1 MKKIR
6 NIVLGGIQQKIFN
19 LVLITIILVVA
30 AYTAVIFYQ
39 AGYIN
44 TLVTDTN
51 NQQKQS
57 IIATSRETMDAV
69 IQNSLGTDTQME
81 AMIADNLF
89 KNLAGA
95 VSMLGDYA
103 EKILDNPEA
112 YSERPVEAPD
122 PSTEGVIT
130 AQLLTEDGT
139 NAEDPQLSYKLG
151 LMGNMS
157 EMMTALYRTSRISSC
172 YVALPDGAMIM
183 VDDHAAARF
192 SEDGNLISI
201 PIRERPWYTGAVET
215 GSLFFT
221 DVVTDVFSGQI
232 GIMCAMPVYHDGEL
246 GAVVGADLFLDT
258 MANAVNATGEN
269 GRFVCII
276 NDKGHVVFSPRT
288 DGEFRVRPPEEAE
301 DLRKAEN
308 SELASFVKEAIGK
321 ATDVQ
326 IISLDGEEYY
336 AAGAPIGTVG
346 WAVISGV
353 SRAVADQPTVRME
366 REYEDTLNNALL
378 SFRQNYSASRST
390 ILVLLAVVTIL
401 GLAAALILSKRIVKP
416 LNTITERVQSLGGNR
431 LQFQMEKTYR
441 TGDEIEVLAE
451 SFAKLSAKTLQYVEQ
466 VKTVTAEKERISAEL
481 NMATAIQASQLPRLF
496 PAFPDRPEFDVYA
509 TMIPAK
515 EVGGDFYDF
524 FLVDEDHIA
533 LVMADVSGKG
543 VPAALFMMV
552 SRVLIKSRVQNG
564 ESPGEALANVN
575 NQLCE
580 GNEPGFFVTVW
591 LGILE
596 ISTGKG
602 IAANAGHEHPAI
614 CRRNGSY
621 ELSTYRHSPAVAAM
635 ENIRF
640 REHEFELNPG
650 DRLFVY
656 TDGVTE
662 ATNQENE
669 LFGTSRMLKA
679 LNSKADANPE
689 ETIENVMNGIRGF
702 VADAEQFDD
711 ITMLSLKYL
720 GPQNN
725 GRKKTDKNK

>member
-6 NIVLGGIQQKIFN
+6 NIVLGGIQQKVFN

-30 AYTAVIFYQ
+30 AYTAVIVYQ

-69 IQNSLGTDTQME
+69 IQNSLSTDTKME

-122 PSTEGVIT
+122 PSMEGIIT
-130 AQLLTEDGT
+130 AQLLTEKGT
-139 NAEDPQLSYKLG
+139 DAEEPQLSYKLG

-221 DVVTDVFSGQI
+221 DVVTDIFSGQI
-232 GIMCAMPVYHDGEL
+232 GIMCAMPVYHEGEL
-246 GAVVGADLFLDT
+246 AAVVGADLFLDT

-276 NDKGHVVFSPRT
+276 NDKGHVVFSPRA

-308 SELASFVKEAIGK
+308 SELASFVKKAIDK

-326 IISLDGEEYY
+326 IIPLDGEEYY
-336 AAGAPIGTVG
+336 ASGAPIGTVG

-378 SFRQNYSASRST
+378 SFRRNLSASKST
-390 ILVLLAVVTIL
+390 ILILLAIVTTL

-669 LFGTSRMLKA
+669 LFGTARMLEA

-725 GRKKTDKNK
+725 SRKKTDKNK

>member
-1 MKKIR
+1 MKK
-6 NIVLGGIQQKIFN
+6 
-19 LVLITIILVVA
+19 
-30 AYTAVIFYQ
+30 
-39 AGYIN
+39 
-44 TLVTDTN
+44 
-51 NQQKQS
+51 
-57 IIATSRETMDAV
+57 
-69 IQNSLGTDTQME
+69 
-81 AMIADNLF
+81 
-89 KNLAGA
+89 
-95 VSMLGDYA
+95 
-103 EKILDNPEA
+103 
-112 YSERPVEAPD
+112 
-122 PSTEGVIT
+122 
-130 AQLLTEDGT
+130 
-139 NAEDPQLSYKLG
+139 
-151 LMGNMS
+151 
-157 EMMTALYRTSRISSC
+157 
-172 YVALPDGAMIM
+172 
-183 VDDHAAARF
+183 
-192 SEDGNLISI
+192 
-201 PIRERPWYTGAVET
+201 
-215 GSLFFT
+215 
-221 DVVTDVFSGQI
+221 
-232 GIMCAMPVYHDGEL
+232 
-246 GAVVGADLFLDT
+246 
-258 MANAVNATGEN
+258 
-269 GRFVCII
+269 
-276 NDKGHVVFSPRT
+276 
-288 DGEFRVRPPEEAE
+288 
-301 DLRKAEN
+301 
-308 SELASFVKEAIGK
+308 AIDK

-326 IISLDGEEYY
+326 IIPLDGETYY

-353 SRAVADQPTVRME
+353 SRAVADQPTVRMV

-378 SFRQNYSASRST
+378 SFRRNLSASKST
-390 ILVLLAVVTIL
+390 ILVLLAVVTTL

-431 LQFQMEKTYR
+431 LQFQMEKNYR

-669 LFGTSRMLKA
+669 LFGTSRMLEA

>member
-6 NIVLGGIQQKIFN
+6 NIVLGGIQQKVFN

-30 AYTAVIFYQ
+30 AYTAVIVYQ
-39 AGYIN
+39 VGYIN

-69 IQNSLGTDTQME
+69 IQNSLSTDTKME

-122 PSTEGVIT
+122 PSMEGIIT
-130 AQLLTEDGT
+130 AQLLTERGT
-139 NAEDPQLSYKLG
+139 DAEEPQLSYMLG

-276 NDKGHVVFSPRT
+276 NDKGHVVFSPRA

-308 SELASFVKEAIGK
+308 RELASFVKKAIDK

-326 IISLDGEEYY
+326 IIPLDGEEYY

-378 SFRQNYSASRST
+378 SFRRNLSASKST

-451 SFAKLSAKTLQYVEQ
+451 SFAKLSAKMLQ
-466 VKTVTAEKERISAEL
+466 
-481 NMATAIQASQLPRLF
+481 
-496 PAFPDRPEFDVYA
+496 
-509 TMIPAK
+509 
-515 EVGGDFYDF
+515 
-524 FLVDEDHIA
+524 
-533 LVMADVSGKG
+533 
-543 VPAALFMMV
+543 
-552 SRVLIKSRVQNG
+552 
-564 ESPGEALANVN
+564 
-575 NQLCE
+575 
-580 GNEPGFFVTVW
+580 
-591 LGILE
+591 
-596 ISTGKG
+596 
-602 IAANAGHEHPAI
+602 
-614 CRRNGSY
+614 
-621 ELSTYRHSPAVAAM
+621 
-635 ENIRF
+635 
-640 REHEFELNPG
+640 
-650 DRLFVY
+650 
-656 TDGVTE
+656 
-662 ATNQENE
+662 
-669 LFGTSRMLKA
+669 
-679 LNSKADANPE
+679 
-689 ETIENVMNGIRGF
+689 
-702 VADAEQFDD
+702 
-711 ITMLSLKYL
+711 
-720 GPQNN
+720 
-725 GRKKTDKNK
+725 

>member
-6 NIVLGGIQQKIFN
+6 NIVLGGIQQKVFN

-30 AYTAVIFYQ
+30 AYTAVILYQ

-69 IQNSLGTDTQME
+69 IQNSLSTDTKME

-112 YSERPVEAPD
+112 YTERPVEAPD
-122 PSTEGVIT
+122 PSMEGIIT
-130 AQLLTEDGT
+130 AQLLTEKGT
-139 NAEDPQLSYKLG
+139 DAEEPQLSYKLG

-157 EMMTALYRTSRISSC
+157 EMMSALYRTSRISSC

-221 DVVTDVFSGQI
+221 DVVTDIFSGQI
-232 GIMCAMPVYHDGEL
+232 GIMCAMPVYHEGEL
-246 GAVVGADLFLDT
+246 AAVVGADLFLDT
-258 MANAVNATGEN
+258 MANAVNSTGEN

-276 NDKGHVVFSPRT
+276 NDQGHVVFSPRA
-288 DGEFRVRPPEEAE
+288 DGKFRVRPPEEAE

-308 SELASFVKEAIGK
+308 RELASFVKKAIDK

-326 IISLDGEEYY
+326 IIPLDGEEYY

-353 SRAVADQPTVRME
+353 SRAVADQPTVRMV

-378 SFRQNYSASRST
+378 SFRRNLSASKST
-390 ILVLLAVVTIL
+390 ILVLLAVVTTL

-431 LQFQMEKTYR
+431 LQFQMEKNYR

-635 ENIRF
+635 ENICF

-669 LFGTSRMLKA
+669 LFGTARMLEA

-689 ETIENVMNGIRGF
+689 ETIENVMNGIHGF

-725 GRKKTDKNK
+725 SRKKTDKNK

>member
-6 NIVLGGIQQKIFN
+6 NIVLGGIQQKVFN
-19 LVLITIILVVA
+19 LVLITILLVVA
-30 AYTAVIFYQ
+30 AYTAVIVYQ

-69 IQNSLGTDTQME
+69 IQNSLSTDTKME

-112 YSERPVEAPD
+112 YTERPVEAPD
-122 PSTEGVIT
+122 PSMEGIIT
-130 AQLLTEDGT
+130 AQLLTEKGT
-139 NAEDPQLSYKLG
+139 DAEEPQLSYKLG

-221 DVVTDVFSGQI
+221 DVVTDIFSGQI
-232 GIMCAMPVYHDGEL
+232 GIMCAMPVYHEGEL
-246 GAVVGADLFLDT
+246 AAVVGADLFLDT
-258 MANAVNATGEN
+258 MANAVNSTGEN

-276 NDKGHVVFSPRT
+276 NDQGHVVFSPRA
-288 DGEFRVRPPEEAE
+288 DGKFRVRPPEEAE

-308 SELASFVKEAIGK
+308 SELASFVKKAIDK

-326 IISLDGEEYY
+326 IIPLDGEEYY

-378 SFRQNYSASRST
+378 SFRRNLSASKST
-390 ILVLLAVVTIL
+390 ILVLLAIVTTL

-431 LQFQMEKTYR
+431 LQFQMEKNY
-441 TGDEIEVLAE
+441 
-451 SFAKLSAKTLQYVEQ
+451 
-466 VKTVTAEKERISAEL
+466 
-481 NMATAIQASQLPRLF
+481 
-496 PAFPDRPEFDVYA
+496 
-509 TMIPAK
+509 
-515 EVGGDFYDF
+515 
-524 FLVDEDHIA
+524 
-533 LVMADVSGKG
+533 
-543 VPAALFMMV
+543 
-552 SRVLIKSRVQNG
+552 
-564 ESPGEALANVN
+564 SP
-575 NQLCE
+575 Q
-580 GNEPGFFVTVW
+580 
-591 LGILE
+591 
-596 ISTGKG
+596 
-602 IAANAGHEHPAI
+602 
-614 CRRNGSY
+614 
-621 ELSTYRHSPAVAAM
+621 RHCSM
-635 ENIRF
+635 
-640 REHEFELNPG
+640 
-650 DRLFVY
+650 
-656 TDGVTE
+656 
-662 ATNQENE
+662 
-669 LFGTSRMLKA
+669 
-679 LNSKADANPE
+679 
-689 ETIENVMNGIRGF
+689 
-702 VADAEQFDD
+702 
-711 ITMLSLKYL
+711 
-720 GPQNN
+720 
-725 GRKKTDKNK
+725 